1 MFIDVVGILLTVI
14 IVSPRYWFIVLPL
27 CFAESALT
35 ILISMVLES
44 NITEVIA
51 GGIFTTVAGLNNK
64 NFLLILSP
72 LFFLMLGLGLHKD
85 KKIPWLD
92 LINPI
97 ANFKRPWPALMIK
110 TSLFRIM
117 VIYLLN

>member
-51 GGIFTTVAGLNNK
+51 GGIFTTVAGPNNK

>member
-14 IVSPRYWFIVLPL
+14 MISPRYCFIVLLL
-27 CFAESALT
+27 CFMESVLT

-51 GGIFTTVAGLNNK
+51 GGIFTTVAGPNNK
-64 NFLLILSP
+64 DFFLILSP

-85 KKIPWLD
+85 KKIPWID

-97 ANFKRPWPALMIK
+97 ADFKSPLPALMIK

>member
-51 GGIFTTVAGLNNK
+51 GGIFTTVAGPNNK

-110 TSLFRIM
+110 TSLLRIM

>member
-35 ILISMVLES
+35 ILISMVLEL

-51 GGIFTTVAGLNNK
+51 GGIFTTVAGPNNK
-64 NFLLILSP
+64 DFFLMLSP

-85 KKIPWLD
+85 KRIPWLD
-92 LINPI
+92 LINPV
-97 ANFKRPWPALMIK
+97 ADFKRPWPALMIK

-117 VIYLLN
+117 VIYLIN

>member
-14 IVSPRYWFIVLPL
+14 IISPRYCFIVLLL
-27 CFAESALT
+27 CFMESVFT

-51 GGIFTTVAGLNNK
+51 GGIFTTVAGPNNK
-64 NFLLILSP
+64 DFFLILSP
-72 LFFLMLGLGLHKD
+72 LFFFMLGLGLHKD
-85 KKIPWLD
+85 KKIPWID

-97 ANFKRPWPALMIK
+97 ADFKSPLPALMIK

-117 VIYLLN
+117 VIYLIN